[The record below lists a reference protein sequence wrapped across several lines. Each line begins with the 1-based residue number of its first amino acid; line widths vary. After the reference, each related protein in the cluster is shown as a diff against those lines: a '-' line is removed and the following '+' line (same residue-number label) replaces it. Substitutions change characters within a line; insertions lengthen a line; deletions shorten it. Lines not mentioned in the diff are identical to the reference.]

1 MRGERMTEVT
11 EIRMGN
17 ADIVFRN
24 NVVKSSVLP
33 QSSRDLSRDIK
44 VQDNVVIEGGIFGNH
59 VEVSGGDVGCRG
71 AVYASSELYLRSDL
85 QGYVHFHKAVASADS
100 VAALLTSGRAIFGS
114 DINARQVKLKN
125 CFVGGSIF
133 AQEVSLEKCVVL
145 GGVFAAKELTV
156 TDCILGTFHTPAA
169 DLAGINYLLYPTC
182 FSVEPMTYLPGTEL
196 YNLSLANLGALFKG
210 EPEMEN
216 TGKIRM
222 DLEHDRQRSTLV
234 GEDNV
239 TTLVCSYS
247 VSGRILAA
255 DMIDLEKLENHF
267 LIGSGALGTQ
277 ILKVYSLSK
286 TDGSKSRELTVR
298 NVCDFF
304 FDLLY
309 GRIVVS
315 DLSGDVSFAD
325 LKRALES

>member
-1 MRGERMTEVT
+1 MTEIT
-11 EIRMGN
+11 EIRLGN
-17 ADIVFRN
+17 SDIVFNN

-33 QSSRDLSRDIK
+33 QSSKDLSRNVI
-44 VQDNVVIEGGIFGNH
+44 VQSNVTVEGGVFGNS
-59 VEVSGGDVGCRG
+59 VEVSGGNVEFKS
-71 AVYASSELYLRSDL
+71 AVFANSELYINSEVQDL
-85 QGYVHFHKAVASADS
+85 VHFHKAVASADS

-114 DINARQVKLKN
+114 DINAKQVKLKN

-133 AQEVSLEKCVVL
+133 AQEIYLERCVVL
-145 GGVFAAKELTV
+145 GGAFAARHLTV
-156 TDCILGTFHTPAA
+156 TDCIVGTFHAPAA

-182 FSVEPMTYLPGTEL
+182 FSVEPLSYLPGTEL
-196 YNLSLANLGALFKG
+196 YNLSLANLGALYKG

-222 DLEHDRQRSTLV
+222 DLENDRQRTTLV
-234 GEDNV
+234 GEDEV
-239 TTLVCSYS
+239 TTSVYSYS

-277 ILKVYSLSK
+277 ILKVYSLNRSDGGKSK
-286 TDGSKSRELTVR
+286 ELSVR

-304 FDLLY
+304 FD
-309 GRIVVS
+309 V
-315 DLSGDVSFAD
+315 LSGKTAVQEISGEISFAE
-325 LKRALES
+325 LKKALE